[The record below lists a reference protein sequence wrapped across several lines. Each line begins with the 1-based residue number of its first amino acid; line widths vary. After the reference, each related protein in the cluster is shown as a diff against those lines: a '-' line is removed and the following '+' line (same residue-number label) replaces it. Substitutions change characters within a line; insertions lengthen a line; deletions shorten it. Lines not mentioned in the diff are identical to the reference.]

1 VGRLRK
7 NIPDLIYLVLIVG
20 AFIFIG
26 QRIFNTSTTSGWKT
40 DFENSNIDMSDVL
53 SGGVPRDGIP
63 PIDNPYFV
71 EVSASHDLLPQSPV
85 ISININGD
93 ARAYPLEVLTRHE
106 IANDVV
112 GGLPVVVTFCPL
124 CNSAIVYKRTVGGE
138 VLRFGVSGNLRNSD
152 LIMWDDLTESWWQQ
166 LTGKGI
172 VGDYN
177 GYQLEI
183 VPSQVISYGVFKD
196 RYPQGTVLRG
206 PHGGYGRN
214 PYVGYDSSPQPF
226 LFQGAIDDR
235 LFAMERVLATEIDGL
250 PIAYTFS
257 LLQAEY
263 IINDTINTT
272 DIVVFW
278 REGAV
283 SALDASEID
292 ASKDVGMAL
301 MYRRLLTSGEI
312 LTFRYEDGEF
322 RDNETDSAWNIF
334 GEATVGDLEGTAL
347 TQLNAF
353 PHFWFAWAAFYPETI
368 VYES

>member
-1 VGRLRK
+1 
-7 NIPDLIYLVLIVG
+7 
-20 AFIFIG
+20 
-26 QRIFNTSTTSGWKT
+26 
-40 DFENSNIDMSDVL
+40 M
-53 SGGVPRDGIP
+53 
-63 PIDNPYFV
+63 
-71 EVSASHDLLPQSPV
+71 
-85 ISININGD
+85 
-93 ARAYPLEVLTRHE
+93 
-106 IANDVV
+106 
-112 GGLPVVVTFCPL
+112 
-124 CNSAIVYKRTVGGE
+124 
-138 VLRFGVSGNLRNSD
+138 
-152 LIMWDDLTESWWQQ
+152 
-166 LTGKGI
+166 
-172 VGDYN
+172 
-177 GYQLEI
+177 
-183 VPSQVISYGVFKD
+183 
-196 RYPQGTVLRG
+196 
-206 PHGGYGRN
+206 
-214 PYVGYDSSPQPF
+214 
-226 LFQGAIDDR
+226 
-235 LFAMERVLATEIDGL
+235 
-250 PIAYTFS
+250 
-257 LLQAEY
+257 QAEY